1 MSNENIEDILEAF
14 QLTGN
19 FDKNLNPTSEER
31 ERILY
36 SLESSILDINSD
48 LQIKQSNSSAK
59 KPYIEINQSSFVI
72 QFPFLISVD
81 KETLSELSRKE
92 IGEIHHMIRREQKL
106 YVANTDAIYC
116 FNGPRLEHEWS
127 AVTYKTPKQLA
138 SSGINLF
145 YSTDDGIKVLN
156 KDDGS
161 EQKLNLSMYKPLQI
175 LGEEENKGGL
185 YLIERINEKNVN
197 LIKVS
202 SNGSELWKKELKI
215 NPLAIEKDD
224 NFIYVIT
231 KNSDYRLNFDGT
243 NLHKEERTQKVA

>member
-1 MSNENIEDILEAF
+1 
-14 QLTGN
+14 
-19 FDKNLNPTSEER
+19 
-31 ERILY
+31 
-36 SLESSILDINSD
+36 
-48 LQIKQSNSSAK
+48 
-59 KPYIEINQSSFVI
+59 
-72 QFPFLISVD
+72 
-81 KETLSELSRKE
+81 
-92 IGEIHHMIRREQKL
+92 
-106 YVANTDAIYC
+106 
-116 FNGPRLEHEWS
+116 
-127 AVTYKTPKQLA
+127 
-138 SSGINLF
+138 
-145 YSTDDGIKVLN
+145 
-156 KDDGS
+156 
-161 EQKLNLSMYKPLQI
+161 MYKPLQI